1 MFGNAQWHHEDA
13 HWLRLQAQ
21 QLAEE
26 SLDIQVAWERA
37 RAFTEGMRELHAYTD
52 ELEELM
58 LEDLMLEVDVLGGR
72 DGPAMD

>member
-13 HWLRLQAQ
+13 HWLRFQAH

-37 RAFTEGMRELHAYTD
+37 RAFTEGMREVHAYYD
-52 ELEELM
+52 ELELM
-58 LEDLMLEVDVLGGR
+58 VEDLMFEMDV
-72 DGPAMD
+72 

>member
-13 HWLRLQAQ
+13 HWLRLQAH

-37 RAFTEGMRELHAYTD
+37 RAFTEGMREVHAYSD
-52 ELEELM
+52 ELE
-58 LEDLMLEVDVLGGR
+58 LMLEVDVLGGR

>member
-13 HWLRLQAQ
+13 HWLRFQAH

-37 RAFTEGMRELHAYTD
+37 RAFTEGMREVHAYSD
-52 ELEELM
+52 ELE
-58 LEDLMLEVDVLGGR
+58 LMLEVDVLGGR